1 MNIKPYMIIEIVD
14 TDFFERFS
22 NIYETIEKDS
32 KYNLSYNLMEGIT
45 CGHDYTAYY
54 FDREQVLRSCI
65 VNLYSITINE
75 DEDIYEV
82 IFTVDKDSFA
92 LIEGTDFQISLY
104 KYAFYF
110 LPKLGLN
117 GERIRVKCGF
127 KQDKNTIVFYDEYD
141 KSGKHLH
148 TVSLY
153 FQGGILENTF
163 AERIYEG
170 VKKSIEG
177 LDNWMD
183 VQMIYDDKDA
193 SCRVRIVFN
202 EPE

>member
-1 MNIKPYMIIEIVD
+1 MNIKPYMIIKIVD

-141 KSGKHLH
+141 SSSLLEINDPKIFEKDYEDPVIAKKLLMMGEKIASAGIDVGQTDLHLFANIN
-148 TVSLY
+148 S
-153 FQGGILENTF
+153 ILERF
-163 AERIYEG
+163 
-170 VKKSIEG
+170 
-177 LDNWMD
+177 DN
-183 VQMIYDDKDA
+183 
-193 SCRVRIVFN
+193 N
-202 EPE
+202 

>member
-1 MNIKPYMIIEIVD
+1 MKRLSEAHQIVGFKDKIPDAKSIKYD
-14 TDFFERFS
+14 
-22 NIYETIEKDS
+22 EK
-32 KYNLSYNLMEGIT
+32 T
-45 CGHDYTAYY
+45 
-54 FDREQVLRSCI
+54 
-65 VNLYSITINE
+65 
-75 DEDIYEV
+75 
-82 IFTVDKDSFA
+82 
-92 LIEGTDFQISLY
+92 ISLLDCY
-104 KYAFYF
+104 GHKERVFNIPF
-110 LPKLGLN
+110 L
-117 GERIRVKCGF
+117 
-127 KQDKNTIVFYDEYD
+127 DEYD

>member
-1 MNIKPYMIIEIVD
+1 MNIKPYMIIKIVD

-141 KSGKHLH
+141 SSSLLEINDPKIFEKDYEDPVIAKKLLMMCEKIAIAGIDVGQTDLHLFANIN
-148 TVSLY
+148 S
-153 FQGGILENTF
+153 ILERF
-163 AERIYEG
+163 
-170 VKKSIEG
+170 
-177 LDNWMD
+177 DN
-183 VQMIYDDKDA
+183 
-193 SCRVRIVFN
+193 N
-202 EPE
+202 

>member
-141 KSGKHLH
+141 SSSLLEINDPKIFEKDYEDPVIAKKLLMMGEKIASAGIDVGQTDLHLFANIN
-148 TVSLY
+148 S
-153 FQGGILENTF
+153 ILERF
-163 AERIYEG
+163 
-170 VKKSIEG
+170 
-177 LDNWMD
+177 DN
-183 VQMIYDDKDA
+183 
-193 SCRVRIVFN
+193 N
-202 EPE
+202 